1 MNLKELAFPIR
12 IYWDLTPG
20 SDNASLNYE
29 GICDDV
35 IAMKFFTLNLLDAGS
50 KLSNACIAILEKLKN
65 EMMSVSLTVSPS
77 VMNSSTIELLSDLKV
92 NELLVEAA
100 SDDELRLI
108 SETVQQYKDL
118 NMTIGASFPVNKDN
132 YGRIPDRVSFCLN
145 NDIKRI
151 VFPMQRLKAKE
162 DCFYISR
169 SEGEALSK
177 KLSEMK
183 IDDIKITIH
192 DPFLWRIFYPA
203 VSFPGGGCQAANS
216 MVSIS
221 PEGDVYPCPSMPVSL
236 GNLQKSD
243 LKTIL
248 SSEDKK
254 DVMKRIRQAP
264 EECSGCEELSGC
276 MGGCTGRSLVLT
288 GSMSLIDPACK

>member
-50 KLSNACIAILEKLKN
+50 KLSNACIAIIEKLKN
-65 EMMSVSLTVSPS
+65 EMLSVSLTVSPS
-77 VMNSSTIELLSDLKV
+77 VLNSSTMSLLSDMKV
-92 NELLVEAA
+92 NELLVEAS

-108 SETVQQYKDL
+108 SETVQQYKDM

-132 YGRIPDRVSFCLN
+132 YRSIPDRVSFCLN
-145 NDIKRI
+145 NNINRL
-151 VFPMQRLKAKE
+151 VFPMQRLTAKE

-169 SEGEALSK
+169 EEGEAISE
-177 KLSEMK
+177 KLSG
-183 IDDIKITIH
+183 INIQDLKITIH

-221 PEGDVYPCPSMPVSL
+221 SDGNVFPCPSMPASL
-236 GNLQKSD
+236 GNLRETN

-248 SSEDKK
+248 SSTDKK
-254 DVMKRIRQAP
+254 ELMKRIREAP
-264 EECSGCEELSGC
+264 EECNGCEELSGC

-288 GSMSLIDPACK
+288 GSMSSIDPACK